1 VLSLLGVL
9 AREGFRESIPSKEE
23 LFNWPCIVDFKVGGL
38 NLCINRTVL
47 LEFLAMILVAVV
59 FLVGFRR
66 PTVVA
71 RGLQGVI
78 EGLYEFITRDVVQ
91 AVMGREGAMWQP
103 YLMVLFAFAFAVSIL
118 EVVPGLQFPVSSRIA
133 VPAFLAIGS
142 WLIYN
147 YAGISKKGFLRYF
160 RDVMFPAGVPW
171 PAYFLLTPI
180 ELATALVLRPFT
192 LAIRLFANFLA
203 GHVLLVV
210 FLLATAYLVVTPIT
224 IPFALGALVM
234 AVLVV
239 ALEVF
244 VAVVQA
250 YVFTILTAV
259 FINLATA
266 EEH

>member
-1 VLSLLGVL
+1 MFGIL
-9 AREGFRESIPSKEE
+9 AREGFRKTIPSKEE
-23 LFNWPCIVDFKVGGL
+23 LFNWPCIVNFKVGGL

-47 LEFLAMILVAVV
+47 LEFLATAVVAVLFLVA
-59 FLVGFRR
+59 FRR
-66 PTVVA
+66 PSVVA
-71 RGLQGVI
+71 RGLQNVV
-78 EGLYEFITRDVVQ
+78 EALYEFITRDVVQ
-91 AVMGREGAMWQP
+91 AVMGREGRVWEP

-118 EVVPGLQFPVSSRIA
+118 EVIPGLQFPVSSRIA
-133 VPAFLAIGS
+133 VPGFLALGS

-147 YAGISKKGFLRYF
+147 YAGIKKKGFFGYF
-160 RDVMFPAGVPW
+160 RDVMFPPGVPW

-210 FLLATAYLVVTPIT
+210 FLLATAYLIALPIT
-224 IPFALGALVM
+224 IPFAVGALAM
-234 AVLVV
+234 AVMVV
-239 ALEVF
+239 ALEIF
-244 VAVVQA
+244 VAAVQA

>member
-1 VLSLLGVL
+1 VLSLVGLL
-9 AREGFRESIPSKEE
+9 AREGFRESIPTKEE
-23 LFNWPCIVDFKVGGL
+23 LFNWPCIVNFKVGGL

-47 LEFLAMILVAVV
+47 LEFLATILVGVV
-59 FLVGFRR
+59 FLVAFRK

-71 RGLQGVI
+71 RGLQNVM

-91 AVMGREGAMWQP
+91 AVMGREGLVWQP

-118 EVVPGLQFPVSSRIA
+118 EVVPGIQFPASSRIA
-133 VPAFLAIGS
+133 VPAFRAIGS

-147 YAGISKKGFLRYF
+147 YAGIRKKGFVGYF
-160 RDVMFPAGVPW
+160 RDVMFPPGVPW
-171 PAYFLLTPI
+171 FAYPLLTPI
-180 ELATALVLRPFT
+180 ELATALILRPFT

-210 FLLATAYLVVTPIT
+210 FLLATAYLIVTPIT

-234 AVLVV
+234 AVMVV
-239 ALEVF
+239 GLEIF
-244 VAVVQA
+244 IAVVQA

-259 FINLATA
+259 FINLATS

>member
-1 VLSLLGVL
+1 MPPLFEVL
-9 AREGFRESIPSKEE
+9 AREGFRKTIPSKEE
-23 LFNWPCIVDFKVGGL
+23 LFNWPCIIDFKVGGV

-47 LEFLAMILVAVV
+47 LEFLAMAVV
-59 FLVGFRR
+59 AIVFIVAFRK
-66 PTVVA
+66 PSVVP
-71 RGLQGVI
+71 RGLQNVM
-78 EGLYEFITRDVVQ
+78 EGLYQFVTRDVVQ
-91 AVMGREGAMWQP
+91 AVMGREGLVWQP

-118 EVVPGLQFPVSSRIA
+118 EVIPGLQFPVSSRIA

-147 YAGISKKGFLRYF
+147 YAGISKKGFIGYF
-160 RDVMFPAGVPW
+160 RDVMFPPGVPW
-171 PAYFLLTPI
+171 FAYPLLTPI
-180 ELATALVLRPFT
+180 ELATALILRPFT

-234 AVLVV
+234 AVMVV
-239 ALEVF
+239 GLEIF
-244 VAVVQA
+244 IAVVQA

-259 FINLATA
+259 FIQLATS